1 MKIFLL
7 SSLLAAA
14 TGAGWLGLS
23 TSSDAKA
30 SETCPTECRATVEC
44 KPQNTCIVTCYDEAG
59 EVICRK
65 EIACS
70 PEGCEPAGCEPS
82 SCAR

>member
-1 MKIFLL
+1 MKLFLL
-7 SSLLAAA
+7 STLLLA

-23 TSSDAKA
+23 SSSDAKTPA
-30 SETCPTECRATVEC
+30 ATTTECRATVEC
-44 KPQNTCIVTCYDEAG
+44 SPQGTCIVTCYDDAG

-70 PEGCEPAGCEPS
+70 AEECEPAACKPS
-82 SCAR
+82 ACKR